1 MQYKTIAMELI
12 EQRPQMHE
20 KLKRERKLL
29 STMETIARELKA
41 SHEEISRDLASEQP
55 QMEASLI
62 SSQAM
67 EMAISELT
75 DRLPPENFKG
85 ENPKGEEDELSLD
98 QIMATLSSPLSR
110 G

>member
-29 STMETIARELKA
+29 TTMETIARELKA

-62 SSQAM
+62 SSQAT
-67 EMAISELT
+67 EMAITEMQ
-75 DRLPPENFKG
+75 DRMPPV
-85 ENPKGEEDELSLD
+85 NPKGEEDELSLD
-98 QIMATLSSPLSR
+98 QIMASLSSPLSR

>member
-12 EQRPQMHE
+12 GQRSQLHE

-29 STMETIARELKA
+29 STMETIARELKT
-41 SHEEISRDLASEQP
+41 SHEAISQDLAMEQP

-67 EMAISELT
+67 EMALT
-75 DRLPPENFKG
+75 EMEARMPPVS
-85 ENPKGEEDELSLD
+85 PKGDGDELSLD
-98 QIMATLSSPLSR
+98 QIMATLSNPLSR